1 MKTKL
6 EHFKSG
12 VIQELPL
19 QIGVFPF
26 GLIYGI
32 LAIESGLSVLQAFFM
47 SSIIFAG
54 ASQIVFAQFYLLV
67 SPFSVITSIISI
79 NLRHLLYGISINEYL
94 KELSLKWRIILS
106 YLLTDEAYAVSIK
119 YFATN
124 KNKKFMHYHLLGSG
138 LTLFLTW
145 QISTLFGIF
154 FGQLIPENIN
164 LAFIIPLSFIAIITP
179 MIKQKYEIIACLAS
193 GILAILFY
201 KLNFELWIILSALL
215 SLLISITFIEKDN
228 SQ

>member
-1 MKTKL
+1 METKL

-12 VIQELPL
+12 IIQELPL

-32 LAIESGLSVLQAFFM
+32 LAVESGLSVLQSFFM

-67 SPFSVITSIISI
+67 SPISLITSIVSI

-94 KELSLKWRIILS
+94 KNLSLKWRIILS
-106 YLLTDEAYAVSIK
+106 YLLTDEAYAISIK
-119 YFATN
+119 YFATK

-145 QISTLFGIF
+145 QISTFFGIF
-154 FGQLIPENIN
+154 FGQFIPENIN
-164 LAFIIPLSFIAIITP
+164 LSFIIPLSFIAIITP
-179 MIKQKYEIIACLAS
+179 MIKKKYEIIACLFS
-193 GILAILFY
+193 GFFAIIFY
-201 KLNFELWIILSALL
+201 KFNFELWIILSALL
-215 SLLISITFIEKDN
+215 SISISIPFIKKDIKK
-228 SQ
+228 